1 MLIASAESAAAAKLS
16 ESFFQISNDSLRDVQ
31 NSMNN
36 ETQSSITE
44 ATAAKLADSI
54 GGKRRRL
61 DDEGN
66 FMKISLYD
74 ENAIAPKKLIDLPI
88 MNQAPEKK
96 VSVQKSTMMK
106 AGTPIKQ
113 KPPTKSE
120 MMSTAKKSTAKKL

>member
-1 MLIASAESAAAAKLS
+1 MTGAESAATTKLT

-61 DDEGN
+61 DDDGN

-74 ENAIAPKKLIDLPI
+74 ENAIVTKKLIDLPI
-88 MNQAPEKK
+88 MNQISEKK
-96 VSVQKSTMMK
+96 VSVQKASLMK
-106 AGTPIKQ
+106 IGTPIKQ
-113 KPPTKSE
+113 KAATKSE
-120 MMSTAKKSTAKKL
+120 LMSTAKKSTTKKV